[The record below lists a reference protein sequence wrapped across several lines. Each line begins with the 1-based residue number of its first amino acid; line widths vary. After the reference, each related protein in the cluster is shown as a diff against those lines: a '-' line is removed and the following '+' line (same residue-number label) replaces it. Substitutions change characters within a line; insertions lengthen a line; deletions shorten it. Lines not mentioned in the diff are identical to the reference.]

1 MLRGKERRID
11 VRQVE
16 ALHLRQKIDKEKM
29 VKKVDGKT
37 VKDSEIKILQ
47 K

>member
-16 ALHLRQKIDKEKM
+16 ALYLRQKIDKEKM

-37 VKDSEIKILQ
+37 VKGSEIKILQ